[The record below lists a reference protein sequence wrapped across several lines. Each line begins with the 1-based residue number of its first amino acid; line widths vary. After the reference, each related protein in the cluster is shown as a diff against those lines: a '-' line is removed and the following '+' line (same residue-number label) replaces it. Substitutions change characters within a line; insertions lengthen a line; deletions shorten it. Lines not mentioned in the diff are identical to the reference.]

1 MAEVEGRG
9 SVADAD
15 PTECEVVIVSLQ
27 KKVKINFAY
36 KKTHPLWYFS
46 ICLAR
51 FFAFAKTFLQWSQT
65 NDVGAKEQVSI
76 TSAKFALR
84 SLPLDWLEDSD

>member
-27 KKVKINFAY
+27 KKVKNNFVY
-36 KKTHPLWYFS
+36 KKNSPLVVLLDMS
-46 ICLAR
+46 GKVLCVR
-51 FFAFAKTFLQWSQT
+51 K
-65 NDVGAKEQVSI
+65 N
-76 TSAKFALR
+76 
-84 SLPLDWLEDSD
+84 LPAVVANK